1 MAQVSCSKPDALGP
15 IPRNQMVE
23 ENRLAQAVL

>member
-1 MAQVSCSKPDALGP
+1 MAQVSCFKPDALDP
-15 IPRNQMVE
+15 IPRYQMVE